1 MIPSAAEIARSLNG
15 AWLLF
20 RRDPGGLAL
29 FDRTARGAWNSFFA
43 AVLVAPLY
51 ATLWL
56 LRDTGAGVGAGA
68 ATAVEAAADDT
79 GMRFI
84 AVKAIGYIAGW
95 LAFPALAFEVVR
107 LLGRTERYVAFV
119 VATNWA
125 GAIQQGIYL
134 GVGLLMT
141 LGPFPP
147 PVAAMATLAA
157 LAVALAYGWFA
168 IRVSLG
174 VPGAVAAGLLA
185 LDFAL
190 GLIIAGMERG
200 LLR

>member
-29 FDRTARGAWNSFFA
+29 FNFTARGAWNSFFA

-56 LRDTGAGVGAGA
+56 LRDTGAGA
-68 ATAVEAAADDT
+68 ATAVEAATDDT

-147 PVAAMATLAA
+147 NVAAMATLAA

-190 GLIIAGMERG
+190 GLIIAGVERG

>member
-1 MIPSAAEIARSLNG
+1 MIPSPAEIARALTG

-20 RRDPGGLAL
+20 RRDPRGMAL
-29 FDRTARGAWNSFFA
+29 FDLTARGAWNSFFA

-51 ATLWL
+51 AAVWL
-56 LRDTGAGVGAGA
+56 LRDTGSAFSAAGSERLVL
-68 ATAVEAAADDT
+68 
-79 GMRFI
+79 
-84 AVKAIGYIAGW
+84 VKAIGYVVGW
-95 LAFPALAFEVVR
+95 LAFPVVAFEAAR
-107 LLGRTERYVAFV
+107 LLGRTERYVALV
-119 VATNWA
+119 VAANWA

-147 PVAAMATLAA
+147 TVAAMATLAA
-157 LAVALAYGWFA
+157 LAVALAYGWFV
-168 IRVSLG
+168 IRVALD
-174 VPGAVAAGLLA
+174 VPGAAAAGLVG

-190 GLIIAGMERG
+190 GLIIAGIERG